1 MEISKEYAVQ
11 MHGITKMFGTFCAL
25 DHVDLDVKKGSI
37 HAILGENGAGKST
50 LMNVLYG
57 LYQPDAGEIYLN
69 GEKVNIKNPNVA
81 IEHGIGMVHQ
91 HFMLV
96 DNFTVTQNI
105 ILGNEVTN
113 KFGVIDMKKAREEIL
128 QIVKKYGL
136 EVDPDSK
143 IEDITVGMQQR
154 VEILKA
160 LYRGVDLLILDE
172 PTAVL
177 TPQEIEDLIQIMHN
191 LISDGKT
198 IIIITH
204 KLKEIK
210 ASSDVCTII
219 RRGQYVDTVSVADV
233 DEAALAT
240 MMVGHAVKLVV
251 DKTPAVPGDVVF
263 EIDHLTVKDERKL
276 DAVKNLSLKVRKG
289 EIVGV
294 AGIDGNGQKE
304 LVEAITCLTKAESG
318 TIKING
324 AEIQNTTPRNVI
336 DHKISTI
343 HEDRQRRGLVLP
355 FTVAENMVIEK
366 YRSKPYCKGGM
377 LNRSEILA
385 YTKNLI
391 RNYDIRPDNCEEQPV
406 RGLSGGNQQKVIIA
420 REISNEPDLL
430 IAVQPT
436 RGLDVGA
443 IEYVHKML
451 IRERDAGKAIL
462 LISLELDEVM
472 NVADTIDVIYAGTI
486 VDSFRQGE
494 VDEKTIG
501 LLMAGGKKNEALNQN
516 S

>member
-1 MEISKEYAVQ
+1 MEVSRQYAVQ
-11 MHGITKMFGTFCAL
+11 MHGITKMFGSFCAL
-25 DHVDLDVKKGSI
+25 NNVSLDVKKGTI

-57 LYQPDAGEIYLN
+57 LYQAEAGEIFLN

-105 ILGNEVTN
+105 ILGNEIAN
-113 KFGVIDMKKAREEIL
+113 RFGVLNMKKAREEIL
-128 QIVKKYGL
+128 EIVKKYGL
-136 EVDPDSK
+136 EVDPDAK
-143 IEDITVGMQQR
+143 IEDISVGMQQR

-177 TPQEIEDLIQIMHN
+177 TPQEIDDLIQIMHN
-191 LISDGKT
+191 LIADGKT

-219 RRGQYVDTVSVADV
+219 RRGEYIDTVNVADV
-233 DEAALAT
+233 DQEELAT
-240 MMVGHAVKLVV
+240 KMVGHAVQLVV
-251 DKTPAVPGDVVF
+251 EKTPAEPGEVVF
-263 EIDHLTVKDERKL
+263 EIDGLTVKDERKL
-276 DAVKNLSLKVRKG
+276 DAVKNLSLKVRRG

-304 LVEAITCLTKAESG
+304 LVEAITNLTRAESG
-318 TIKING
+318 TIRING
-324 AEIQNTTPRNVI
+324 AEIQNTSPRNVI
-336 DHKISTI
+336 DHKISTV
-343 HEDRQRRGLVLP
+343 HEDRQKRGLILP

-366 YRSKPYCKGGM
+366 YRSQPYNKGGM

-385 YTKNLI
+385 YTKGLI
-391 RNYDIRPDNCEEQPV
+391 KDFDIRPDNCESQPV
-406 RGLSGGNQQKVIIA
+406 RGLSGGNQQKVILA

-443 IEYVHKML
+443 IEYVHKTL
-451 IRERDAGKAIL
+451 IRERDNGRAIL

-486 VDSFRQGE
+486 VDSFQQGE

-501 LLMAGGKKNEALNQN
+501 LLMAGGKLNENIRQN

>member
-1 MEISKEYAVQ
+1 MEVSKEYAVQ
-11 MHGITKMFGTFCAL
+11 MHGITKMFGSFCAL
-25 DHVDLDVKKGSI
+25 DNVDLDVKKGSI

-57 LYQPDAGEIYLN
+57 LYQAESGEIYLN
-69 GEKVNIKNPNVA
+69 GEKVVIKNPNVA

-105 ILGNEVTN
+105 ILGNEVTG
-113 KFGVIDMKKAREEIL
+113 KFGVIDTKKAREEIL
-128 QIVKKYGL
+128 GIVKKYGL
-136 EVDPDSK
+136 EVDPDAK
-143 IEDITVGMQQR
+143 IEDISVGMQQR

-160 LYRGVDLLILDE
+160 LYRGADLLILDE

-177 TPQEIEDLIQIMHN
+177 TPQEIEELIHIMHS
-191 LISDGKT
+191 LIDDGKT

-210 ASSDVCTII
+210 ASSGVCTII
-219 RRGQYVDTVSVADV
+219 RRGQYIDTVSVSDM
-233 DEAALAT
+233 DEEELAT
-240 MMVGHAVKLVV
+240 KMVGHAVKLVV
-251 DKTPAVPGDVVF
+251 EKTPAEPGDVVF
-263 EIDHLTVKDERKL
+263 EVENLTVKDDRGLE
-276 DAVKNLSLKVRKG
+276 AVKNLSLKVRKG
-289 EIVGV
+289 EIVGI

-304 LVEAITCLTKAESG
+304 LVEAITCLTRSESG

-324 AEIQNTTPRNVI
+324 EEIQNTTPRNVI
-336 DHKISTI
+336 DHKVSTI

-355 FTVAENMVIEK
+355 FTVAENAVIEK
-366 YRSKPYCKGGM
+366 YRTDEFNNHGM
-377 LNRSEILA
+377 LNRGKMVS
-385 YTKNLI
+385 YTKKLI
-391 RNYDIRPDNCEEQPV
+391 EDYDIRPAGCENQPV

-472 NVADTIDVIYAGTI
+472 NVSDTIDVIYAGTI
-486 VDSFRQGE
+486 VASFKQGE
-494 VDEKTIG
+494 VDENTIG
-501 LLMAGGKKNEALNQN
+501 LLMAGGKQNENNSKN

>member
-1 MEISKEYAVQ
+1 MEVSSEYAVQ

-25 DHVDLDVKKGSI
+25 NDVNLDVKKGTI

-57 LYQPDAGEIYLN
+57 LYQADSGEVYLN

-81 IEHGIGMVHQ
+81 IKHGIGMVHQ

-105 ILGNEVTN
+105 ILGNEVVN
-113 KFGVIDMKKAREEIL
+113 NFGVINMKKAREQIL
-128 QIVKKYGL
+128 DIVKKYGL
-136 EVDPDSK
+136 QVDPDARVENIS
-143 IEDITVGMQQR
+143 VGMQQR

-160 LYRGVDLLILDE
+160 LYRGADLLILDE

-177 TPQEIEDLIQIMHN
+177 TPQEIEDLIQIMRN
-191 LISDGKT
+191 LINDGKT

-210 ASSDVCTII
+210 ESSDVCTII
-219 RRGQYVDTVSVADV
+219 RRGVYIDTVNVADV
-233 DEAALAT
+233 EQEELANK
-240 MMVGHAVKLVV
+240 MVGHEVQLVV
-251 DKTPAVPGDVVF
+251 EKTPAQPEEVIF
-263 EIDHLTVKDERKL
+263 EIENLKVKDERKL
-276 DAVKNLSLKVRKG
+276 DAVNNLSLKVRKG
-289 EIVGV
+289 EIVGI

-304 LVEAITCLTKAESG
+304 LIDAITNLTKVESG

-324 AEIQNTTPRNVI
+324 QEIQNTTPRNTI

-343 HEDRQRRGLVLP
+343 HEDRQKRGLVLP
-355 FTVAENMVIEK
+355 FTVAENMIIEK
-366 YRSKPYCKGGM
+366 HRDKPFSRNGI
-377 LNRSEILA
+377 LNRNEIFKF
-385 YTKNLI
+385 TKDLI
-391 RNYDIRPDNCEEQPV
+391 KQYDIRPDNCENNPV
-406 RGLSGGNQQKVIIA
+406 RGLSGGNQQKLIIA
-420 REISNEPDLL
+420 REVSNEPSLL
-430 IAVQPT
+430 VAVQPT

-443 IEYVHKML
+443 IEYVHKTL
-451 IRERDAGKAIL
+451 IGERDKGKAIL

-472 NVADTIDVIYAGTI
+472 NLSDTIDVIYGGQI
-486 VDSFRQGE
+486 VGSFKQGE

-501 LLMAGGKKNEALNQN
+501 LLMAGGKQNENIG
-516 S
+516 